1 MTRPLASRR
10 FLITRPENQSAHLAQ
25 LLREAGA
32 TPLLAP
38 MIAIAPTEQQH
49 ELQAVLQRLGDFD
62 LAVFVSP
69 TALDVIGELVQ
80 PWPVELAV
88 AVVGPASRERALA
101 LGMLEVISP
110 DNQFDSEGL
119 LQQPALQQL
128 SGKRVV
134 LFRGNGGRELLTD
147 TLRAR
152 GATVEVV
159 EAYRRLSPSLNH
171 EQVLAL
177 LAEGCDGVIVTSSEA
192 VNNLF
197 GLADSV
203 LAEQLRG
210 LSFFASH
217 AAIAETV
224 RRHAVAQVHVLSAGD
239 AGLLADLRAHFSASP
254 ASQSVSSSMP
264 LATPIPSPAP
274 SVAVL
279 SQPADTAAATPAP
292 THHSISRPQR
302 AWLGFLRRTLVLVLL
317 TVGISALVYQFQARA
332 LHGELQTRLAA
343 LEGQQSRL
351 NNSGQRE
358 GEQLRQLEA
367 ALAASQQRVEALR
380 AQQSELLA
388 LYGAVAGG
396 HEETLLADAELTLS
410 LASQQLQLTGNV
422 GAALAALY
430 RLDERL
436 SGHDKPRLMP
446 LRRAVARDIDVLK
459 SMPWIDYVGLSARLD
474 SLATQVD
481 KLPLV
486 VDGRARD
493 AAARPETQRSG
504 LLGEIGRALGA
515 LVEIRRIDQPNPV
528 LLAPEQAFYLREHLK
543 LRLLNARLA
552 LLQRDEVT
560 FRQDLS
566 VAQVVLREQFD
577 TRSKPVK
584 AMLAALAEAQTARP
598 AQTLPSLVD
607 SLNAARDARRK
618 VSRED
623 SK

>member
-1 MTRPLASRR
+1 
-10 FLITRPENQSAHLAQ
+10 
-25 LLREAGA
+25 
-32 TPLLAP
+32 
-38 MIAIAPTEQQH
+38 
-49 ELQAVLQRLGDFD
+49 
-62 LAVFVSP
+62 
-69 TALDVIGELVQ
+69 
-80 PWPVELAV
+80 
-88 AVVGPASRERALA
+88 
-101 LGMLEVISP
+101 
-110 DNQFDSEGL
+110 
-119 LQQPALQQL
+119 
-128 SGKRVV
+128 
-134 LFRGNGGRELLTD
+134 
-147 TLRAR
+147 
-152 GATVEVV
+152 
-159 EAYRRLSPSLNH
+159 
-171 EQVLAL
+171 
-177 LAEGCDGVIVTSSEA
+177 
-192 VNNLF
+192 
-197 GLADSV
+197 
-203 LAEQLRG
+203 
-210 LSFFASH
+210 
-217 AAIAETV
+217 
-224 RRHAVAQVHVLSAGD
+224 
-239 AGLLADLRAHFSASP
+239 
-254 ASQSVSSSMP
+254 
-264 LATPIPSPAP
+264 
-274 SVAVL
+274 
-279 SQPADTAAATPAP
+279 
-292 THHSISRPQR
+292 
-302 AWLGFLRRTLVLVLL
+302 
-317 TVGISALVYQFQARA
+317 
-332 LHGELQTRLAA
+332 
-343 LEGQQSRL
+343 
-351 NNSGQRE
+351 
-358 GEQLRQLEA
+358 
-367 ALAASQQRVEALR
+367 
-380 AQQSELLA
+380 
-388 LYGAVAGG
+388 VAGG

>member
-10 FLITRPENQSAHLAQ
+10 FLITRPANQSAHLAQ

-210 LSFFASH
+210 LRFFASH

-254 ASQSVSSSMP
+254 ASPHGMP
-264 LATPIPSPAP
+264 ELAPAP
-274 SVAVL
+274 SPVL
-279 SQPADTAAATPAP
+279 GALAASQPVEPAAPAP
-292 THHSISRPQR
+292 AAPHHHSISRPQR

-584 AMLAALAEAQTARP
+584 AMLTALAEAQTARP

>member
-10 FLITRPENQSAHLAQ
+10 FLITRPANQSAHLAQ

-254 ASQSVSSSMP
+254 ASQSVSSSTP
-264 LATPIPSPAP
+264 LASPAP
-274 SVAVL
+274 GAAAL
-279 SQPADTAAATPAP
+279 SQPAEPAAATPAP

-459 SMPWIDYVGLSARLD
+459 GMPWIDYVGLSARLD

-560 FRQDLS
+560 FRHDLS
-566 VAQVVLREQFD
+566 AAQVVLREQFD

-584 AMLAALAEAQTARP
+584 AVLTALAEAQTARP
-598 AQTLPSLVD
+598 AQALPSLVD